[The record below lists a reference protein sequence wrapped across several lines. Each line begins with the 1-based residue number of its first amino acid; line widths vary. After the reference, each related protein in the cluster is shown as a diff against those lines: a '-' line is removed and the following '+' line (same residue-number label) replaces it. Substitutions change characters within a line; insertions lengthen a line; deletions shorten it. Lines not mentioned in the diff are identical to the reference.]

1 MLILYSSLCSL
12 LNNPSYDVMELST
25 LLSEK
30 AANMS
35 NLFSEFLKTYITFT
49 MN

>member
-35 NLFSEFLKTYITFT
+35 NLFSEFLNT
-49 MN
+49 